1 VSNRPPF
8 PGGSD
13 STTSLSRLT
22 IEEIANLA
30 DVSRSTVS
38 RVLNNH
44 PSVRPEVR
52 ARVQQVIAEQRYSPR
67 AAARSLAS
75 RRTDALGLLIPRS
88 AASIF
93 ADPFFP
99 HVIQGITETCS
110 NRGYFLLLSMVTAER
125 EQDFFERVVA
135 GHHVDG
141 LIMLSSDIDD
151 PILPLLIREETPLVL
166 VGRHPYLPVSSA
178 DVDNQD
184 GALQAV
190 RHLVELGHQRI
201 ATITG
206 PLFMTA
212 ALDRRDGYKQA
223 LAEALLPVR
232 PSLIVEGDFTQSG
245 GYLAMQRLL
254 ELPERPTAVFA
265 GSDPM
270 AAGALR
276 AIHEADLRVPEDV
289 SLVSFDD
296 LPLASMLTPP
306 LTTVHQ
312 PLYELGAAAADLLL
326 NRLLEPSAE
335 QPPEH
340 TRLATQLVVRESSG
354 IAPS

>member
-1 VSNRPPF
+1 
-8 PGGSD
+8 
-13 STTSLSRLT
+13 
-22 IEEIANLA
+22 
-30 DVSRSTVS
+30 
-38 RVLNNH
+38 
-44 PSVRPEVR
+44 VR

-88 AASIF
+88 AAAIF

-151 PILPLLIREETPLVL
+151 PILPLLIRDETPLVL
-166 VGRHPYLPVSSA
+166 VGRHPYLHVSYA
-178 DVDNQD
+178 DVDNQG
-184 GALQAV
+184 GAVQAV

-206 PLFMTA
+206 PLFTAA

-232 PSLIVEGDFTQSG
+232 PDLIVEGDFTQSG
-245 GYLAMQRLL
+245 GYQAMRRLL

-276 AIHEADLRVPEDV
+276 AIHEADLRVPDDI

-312 PLYELGAAAADLLL
+312 PLYELGATAADLLL
-326 NRLLEPSAE
+326 NRLVDSPGE
-335 QPPEH
+335 QPPRQ

-354 IAPS
+354 VPAS